1 MSISPRT
8 RAAQR
13 NWGNDDSA
21 TPILH
26 VDMDSFFASV
36 EIALDPSL
44 VGKPLIVGGKSERS
58 VVTSATYDVRALG
71 VRAGM
76 PMLRARRLAPTAIV
90 VASHRPAYQEYSR
103 RVMELLKTITAQV
116 EIVSIDEAYLD
127 VSGARLRLGSP
138 TTIAH
143 QIRTRIRH
151 EIGLPASVGIGATK
165 TVAKIASS
173 HAKPDGMLLVPASA
187 TVEFLHCLPVGA
199 LPGVGRRSQEIL
211 GRAGIETVA
220 ELSATPSSR
229 LQKLLGIAAAYHLKD
244 VAAGIDR
251 RAVVTK
257 RVEKSVGAEE
267 TFPTNF
273 TTLEELSPVVLAQ
286 SHECARRLRAQ
297 DLVGWTVAIKVRG
310 GDFKTVTRSVTLPGP
325 TDSGQEIAHHAGK
338 LLAAYGVPATGVRLV
353 GVRVENLQSRA
364 EGVPVR
370 LDQTRDV
377 SSAERAMDEIHA
389 RFGKAAIAPAALL
402 RQERGQE

>member
-13 NWGNDDSA
+13 NWGEDDSA

-44 VGKPLIVGGKSERS
+44 AGRPLIVGGKSERS

-76 PMLRARRLAPTAIV
+76 PMLSARRLAPAAVV
-90 VASHRPAYQEYSR
+90 VASHRSAYQDYSR
-103 RVMELLKTITAQV
+103 RVMALLQTITAQV
-116 EIVSIDEAYLD
+116 EVVSIDEAYLD
-127 VSGARLRLGSP
+127 VSGARLRLGPP
-138 TTIAH
+138 TTIAQ

-173 HAKPDGMLLVPASA
+173 HAKPDGMLLVPAPA

-199 LPGVGRRSQEIL
+199 LPGVGRRSEEIL
-211 GRAGIETVA
+211 NRAGLETVA
-220 ELSATPSSR
+220 ELAAATPSR
-229 LQKLLGIAAAYHLKD
+229 LQKLLGAAAAHHLKE

-267 TFPTNF
+267 TFATNLNTF
-273 TTLEELSPVVLAQ
+273 EQLSPVMLAQ
-286 SHECARRLRAQ
+286 AHECARRLRAQ
-297 DLVGWTVAIKVRG
+297 NLVGWTVAIKVRA
-310 GDFKTVTRSVTLPGP
+310 GDFKTVSRSLTLPGP
-325 TDSGQEIAHHAGK
+325 TDSGQEIAHHASK
-338 LLAAYGVPATGVRLV
+338 LLASYGIPATGVRLV
-353 GVRVENLQSRA
+353 GVRVENLHSRA
-364 EGVPVR
+364 EGVAVR

-389 RFGKAAIAPAALL
+389 RFGKSAIAPAALL
-402 RQERGQE
+402 RPQRGQE